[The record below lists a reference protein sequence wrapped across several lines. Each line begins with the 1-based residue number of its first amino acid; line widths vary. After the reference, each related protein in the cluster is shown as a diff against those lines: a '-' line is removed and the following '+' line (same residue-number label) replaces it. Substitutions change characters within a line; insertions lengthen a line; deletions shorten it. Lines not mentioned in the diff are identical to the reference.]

1 MKLTNN
7 TVLVT
12 GGGSGIGQGLAEML
26 HARGN
31 HIIIAGRNKARL
43 DAVTAA
49 NEGMQSIELDITDSA
64 SIDSLVT
71 QVKAEYPKLNA
82 VILNAG
88 IMRPEEV
95 GNNDVQTAK
104 ETIATNL
111 TGVIELNSKLLPIIK
126 ANTNPVIM
134 TVSSGLA
141 FVPTSMFPTY
151 CATKA
156 AIHSYTQSLRSQLK
170 TQGVQV
176 IELAPPYVQT
186 ELTGP
191 QQATDPS
198 AMPLTAFIEEVTSIL
213 EGNDAVEEV
222 LVENVKYL
230 REAESSGEYAT
241 RYAALN
247 Q

>member
-1 MKLTNN
+1 MCHIRAFG
-7 TVLVT
+7 LV
-12 GGGSGIGQGLAEML
+12 
-26 HARGN
+26 
-31 HIIIAGRNKARL
+31 
-43 DAVTAA
+43 AVTAT

-64 SIDSLVT
+64 SIDTLVA
-71 QVKAEYPKLNA
+71 QVKAEHPKLNA

-156 AIHSYTQSLRSQLK
+156 AIHSYTQSLLLTVWLCHSSHMTFKIPLRHSK
-170 TQGVQV
+170 KC
-176 IELAPPYVQT
+176 AAYYVR
-186 ELTGP
+186 
-191 QQATDPS
+191 
-198 AMPLTAFIEEVTSIL
+198 EE
-213 EGNDAVEEV
+213 NC
-222 LVENVKYL
+222 
-230 REAESSGEYAT
+230 
-241 RYAALN
+241 
-247 Q
+247 